1 MFYKGFSLN
10 IILILYQYFIG
21 NIMVYKVENDDIA
34 DCWEDLVKLV
44 YSKGRVV
51 DDERGSKTLEL
62 LNVVT
67 KIKTPL
73 GKQSNGFF
81 GLGKEYVNIE
91 NIKIPEGY
99 FWAGDRVKTYS
110 EQFLSRDNPGFVY
123 TYGSRLRNHEDYLSH
138 DEDDEG
144 YTGIDQIQVA
154 IDRLKN
160 CKESRRAISVTWD
173 PYLDTVND
181 EVPCLILVDF
191 KVRNNKLYT
200 TALWRSHDIYG
211 AWFANAVGLT
221 YLAQHVADEVDV
233 QIAPITIHSI
243 SAHIYENDWGNAKK
257 RCEKKD

>member
-1 MFYKGFSLN
+1 
-10 IILILYQYFIG
+10 
-21 NIMVYKVENDDIA
+21 MVYVVENDDIA
-34 DCWEDLVKLV
+34 DCWEDLVKLI
-44 YSKGRVV
+44 YSKGHFVN
-51 DDERGSKTLEL
+51 DERGSLTKEL

-67 KIKTPL
+67 RIKTPL

-99 FWAGDRVKTYS
+99 FWAGDRVKTYA

-123 TYGSRLRNHEDYLSH
+123 TYGSRLRNYEVYPPNEK
-138 DEDDEG
+138 DEEG
-144 YTGIDQIQVA
+144 YTGIDQIKVA

-173 PYLDTVND
+173 PHLDTVND

-191 KVRNNKLYT
+191 KIRHNKLYT
-200 TALWRSHDIYG
+200 TGLWRSHDIYG

-221 YLAQHVADEVDV
+221 YLAQHVADEVGV
-233 QIAPITIHSI
+233 EIAPITIHSI
-243 SAHIYENDWGNAKK
+243 SAHIYENNFGDAQK
-257 RCEKKD
+257 RCEKSDD